1 MSQSTIDAELES
13 ELAAV
18 AASSGCELVHVD
30 FRQGKLQVFLDRPQG
45 VTLEDCQTVSKQVS
59 ALLDVTDFGS
69 QRYVLEVSSPGLDR
83 ELYKPADYDRFRG
96 RLARVTF
103 WTSEPR
109 AKKTLVARLE
119 GLIPSEAGTEAA
131 TRNEISVVDES
142 SGNRYHIP
150 LADVQKAKLEIE
162 L

>member
-1 MSQSTIDAELES
+1 MSQSTLDAELES

-30 FRQGKLQVFLDRPQG
+30 FRQGKLQMFLDRPQG

-59 ALLDVTDFGS
+59 ALLDVSDFGS
-69 QRYVLEVSSPGLDR
+69 GRYVLEVSSPGLDR
-83 ELYKPADYDRFRG
+83 ELYKPADYERFRG
-96 RLARVTF
+96 HLARVTF

-109 AKKTLVARLE
+109 AKKTIVGRLE
-119 GLIPSEAGTEAA
+119 GFRPGGADGG
-131 TRNEISVVDES
+131 EISVVEES
-142 SGNRYHIP
+142 SEDRYEIP
-150 LADVQKAKLEIE
+150 LADVQKTRLEIE